1 MRRTL
6 RCTFFCEERGETKLE
21 HTNNNTLNRTKT
33 MFVLLNVMTITIIIS
48 ITIQYY
54 LVLLFEEPSKYSME
68 SSFSN
73 STMHPS
79 ISLSASPDK
88 IADMQSSTILAAA
101 ISFTFFFKT
110 HPARLVRVSCS
121 VFALSYRT
129 RFVTNKIRAFLRR
142 HPRWRLNT
150 GRKYVPL

>member
-1 MRRTL
+1 MMH
-6 RCTFFCEERGETKLE
+6 FFCEERGDETRTQQQQQQQQQ
-21 HTNNNTLNRTKT
+21 HTEQNEDDVCSIKCDDNND
-33 MFVLLNVMTITIIIS
+33 IIIR
-48 ITIQYY
+48 ITLKNLPNIPWNLHSLTRPCTRRSRSRLRIKSQTCNRPRFSQ
-54 LVLLFEEPSKYSME
+54 LRFPSPF
-68 SSFSN
+68 FS
-73 STMHPS
+73 
-79 ISLSASPDK
+79 
-88 IADMQSSTILAAA
+88 
-101 ISFTFFFKT
+101 KT